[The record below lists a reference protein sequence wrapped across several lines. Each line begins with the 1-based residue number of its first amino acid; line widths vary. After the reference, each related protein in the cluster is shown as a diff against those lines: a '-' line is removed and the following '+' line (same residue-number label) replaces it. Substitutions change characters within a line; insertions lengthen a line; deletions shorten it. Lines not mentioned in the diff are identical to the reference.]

1 MPGLHYNAVDL
12 AQVSL
17 AFFVFFVGLIWLKLL
32 QGLGTVN
39 LLQSLDEDWTHLKHL
54 QSSILA
60 FLCLFLLLLLD
71 AQKSNRG
78 LEQLVGLFVF
88 GQEQQQ
94 ARLLREEVLKALEDC
109 LASLDAA
116 NR

>member
-1 MPGLHYNAVDL
+1 MPRLHYNAVDL

-17 AFFVFFVGLIWLKLL
+17 AFFVFVGLIWLKLL

-71 AQKSNRG
+71 AEKSYRG
-78 LEQLVGLFVF
+78 LE
-88 GQEQQQ
+88 
-94 ARLLREEVLKALEDC
+94 
-109 LASLDAA
+109 
-116 NR
+116 